1 MREAIFD
8 ILGERVGDAAV
19 LDLFAGSGALGL
31 EALSRGAASA
41 VLVEP
46 APSALAVL
54 RKNVE
59 TLGAE
64 RAEVIPLDY
73 RQAITK
79 LRRRGAG
86 FSLVFLD
93 PPYAKGMAEASAAAV
108 GRAGLVVPGGA
119 VVVEEA
125 SRVTAGLFPEQWER
139 IVDRRYGDTRVT
151 VFSVKESS

>member
-1 MREAIFD
+1 MREAVFD
-8 ILGERVGDAAV
+8 ILGERVADAAV

-46 APSALAVL
+46 APAALSVL
-54 RKNVE
+54 RKNLE
-59 TLGAE
+59 TLEAEGAE
-64 RAEVIPLDY
+64 VLPLDY
-73 RQAITK
+73 RQAIAV
-79 LRRRGAG
+79 LARRGAG

-93 PPYAKGMAEASAAAV
+93 PPYARGIAEASAAAV
-108 GRAGLVVPGGA
+108 GRAGLVLPGGA

-125 SRVTAGLFPEQWER
+125 ARTPGGPFPERWER

-151 VFSVKESS
+151 VFSVKESP